1 MRALWLV
8 LGALAATTAVV
19 VGIAA
24 ALVMGG
30 GDNNENGPSATNTPE
45 AQTTGTPSGSTSD
58 GTLRLLGNDPIS
70 MDPACASDVDSAT
83 YVVEIFSGLVTI
95 DRDLKTVPDIA
106 EAIPEPVQ
114 NADGTVSYTF
124 QIRRGVLFHN
134 QSRQVA
140 AEDVKYSLERALN
153 PDTQSPIAETYL
165 GDIVG
170 AKEFASTGE
179 GEVSGIQLDPA
190 DPYKL
195 TITIDAPK
203 PYFLAKLTYPTAFV
217 VDRNQ
222 TEGTSCFTNTNWQRR
237 ANGTGPFKLKE
248 WDLGQKIVLEANSRY
263 HLGAPLLASVEYNLA
278 GGSAVTMYENDEI
291 DVTGVG
297 LNDIERVRD
306 PSEPLNKE
314 FQTGPR
320 MDIWY
325 IGFNVEKPPFD
336 DVKVRQAFAH
346 AIDKDKLIG
355 VVLKDAVVK
364 ADGILPP
371 GMPGYNE
378 NLQGLKFDPVLAK
391 QLLSESKYG
400 NDLPAM
406 EIASSGRGASV
417 GPVSEAILGMLKDN
431 LGVEISVRQTESAT
445 FFQDLRDGDFQMF
458 EVGWVADYVDPEN
471 FLKVKLYGPSKDN
484 ESKYSN
490 PEVNRLLEQADV
502 EQDTAQRLA
511 LYQQAEQIIV
521 NDVPWIP
528 LFHDEYSVLIK
539 PYVKD
544 YVLPPFVIPRMRYVH
559 IEK

>member
-1 MRALWLV
+1 
-8 LGALAATTAVV
+8 
-19 VGIAA
+19 
-24 ALVMGG
+24 
-30 GDNNENGPSATNTPE
+30 
-45 AQTTGTPSGSTSD
+45 
-58 GTLRLLGNDPIS
+58 
-70 MDPACASDVDSAT
+70 MDPACASDVESAT
-83 YVVEIFSGLVTI
+83 YVIEIFGGLVTI

-106 EAIPEPVQ
+106 QAIPEPVQ

-124 QIRRGVLFHN
+124 ELRRGVLFHN
-134 QSRQVA
+134 QSRQVG
-140 AEDVKYSLERALN
+140 AEDVKYSLERALD
-153 PDTQSPIAETYL
+153 PSTQSPIAETYL

-170 AKEFASTGE
+170 AKEFAQTGK
-179 GEVSGIQLDPA
+179 GGVSGIQLDPN

-203 PYFLAKLTYPTAFV
+203 PYFLAKLTYPVAFV
-217 VDRNQ
+217 VDSNQ
-222 TEGTSCFTNTNWQRR
+222 TEGSSCFSNTNWQRR

-263 HLGAPLLASVEYNLA
+263 HLGAPLLAGVEFNLA
-278 GGSAVTMYENDEI
+278 GGSAVTMYENDEV

-306 PSEPLNKE
+306 PNEPLNKE
-314 FQTGPR
+314 FHTGPR

-336 DVKVRQAFAH
+336 DVKVRQALAH
-346 AIDKDKLIG
+346 AVDKDKLIG
-355 VVLKDAVVK
+355 TVLKDAVVK
-364 ADGILPP
+364 AQGILPP
-371 GMPGYNE
+371 GMPGYNA
-378 NLQGLKFDPVLAK
+378 NLQGLDFDPEEAK
-391 QLLSESKYG
+391 RLLSESKYAG
-400 NDLPAM
+400 NLPAM

-417 GPVSEAILGMLKDN
+417 GPVSEAILGMWKDN
-431 LGVEISVRQTESAT
+431 LGIDVTVRQTETAT

-471 FLKVKLYGPSKDN
+471 FLKVKFYGDSKDN
-484 ESKYSN
+484 DTKYRN
-490 PEVNRLLEQADV
+490 PEVDRLLEQADTD
-502 EQDTAQRLA
+502 QDPAQRLA

-521 NDVPWIP
+521 NEVPWIP

-544 YVLPPFVIPRMRYVH
+544 YVLPPFVIPRLRYVH

>member
-8 LGALAATTAVV
+8 LGGLAAAVAAVLAVFYVLV
-19 VGIAA
+19 VG
-24 ALVMGG
+24 GG
-30 GDNNENGPSATNTPE
+30 GGNEEGFSGTQTPA
-45 AQTTGTPSGSTSD
+45 AQTTGTPAARTSGD
-58 GTLRLLGNDPIS
+58 ALRLLGRDPITL
-70 MDPACASDVDSAT
+70 DPACASDVDSAT
-83 YVVEIFSGLVTI
+83 YVVEIFGGLVTI
-95 DRDLKTVPDIA
+95 DRDLKTVSDIA
-106 EAIPEPVQ
+106 ESWEISDDEM
-114 NADGTVSYTF
+114 TYTF
-124 QIRRGVLFHN
+124 HLRRGVLFHN

-140 AEDVKYSLERALN
+140 AEDVKYSLERALD

-170 AKEFASTGE
+170 AKEFAQTGE
-179 GEVSGIQLDPA
+179 GGVSGIKLDSA

-222 TEGTSCFTNTNWQRR
+222 TEGTSCFRNTNWQRR

-248 WDLGQKIVLEANSRY
+248 WDLGQRIVLEANSRY
-263 HLGAPLLASVEYNLA
+263 HLGAPLLARVEYALA
-278 GGSAVTMYENDEI
+278 GGSAMTMYENNEI

-306 PSEPLNKE
+306 PNEPLNKE
-314 FQTGPR
+314 FHTGPR

-336 DVKVRQAFAH
+336 DVKVRQAFAY
-346 AIDKDKLIG
+346 AIDKDKLIET
-355 VVLKDAVVK
+355 VLKDAVVE
-364 ADGILPP
+364 ANGILPP

-378 NLQGLKFDPVLAK
+378 NLQGLDFDLAKAK
-391 QLLSESKYG
+391 QLLRESKYG
-400 NDLPAM
+400 ENLPAV

-417 GPVSEAILGMLKDN
+417 GPVSEAILGMWKEN
-431 LGVEISVRQTESAT
+431 LGIEVGIRQTEAAT

-471 FLKVKLYGPSKDN
+471 FLKVKLYGDSKDN
-484 ESKYSN
+484 ESQYRN
-490 PEVNRLLEQADV
+490 PEVDRLLEQADT
-502 EQDTAQRLA
+502 EPDTARRLA
-511 LYQQAEQIIV
+511 LYQQAEQIIM

-544 YVLPPFVIPRMRYVH
+544 YVLPPFVIPRLRYVH

>member
-8 LGALAATTAVV
+8 LGGLAVTTAVV
-19 VGIAA
+19 VGVVA

-30 GDNNENGPSATNTPE
+30 GNEEGLSGTQTPA
-45 AQTTGTPSGSTSD
+45 AQTTGTPAAQTSGD
-58 GTLRLLGNDPIS
+58 ALRLLGRDPITL
-70 MDPACASDVDSAT
+70 DPACASDVDSAT
-83 YVVEIFSGLVTI
+83 YVVEIFGGLVTI
-95 DRDLKTVPDIA
+95 DRDLKTVSDIA
-106 EAIPEPVQ
+106 ESWEISDDEM
-114 NADGTVSYTF
+114 TYTF
-124 QIRRGVLFHN
+124 HLRRGVLFHN
-134 QSRQVA
+134 QARQVT

-153 PDTQSPIAETYL
+153 PATQSPIGETYL

-170 AKEFASTGE
+170 AKEFAQTGE
-179 GEVSGIQLDPA
+179 GGVSGITLDPA

-222 TEGTSCFTNTNWQRR
+222 TEGTSCFRNTNWQRQ
-237 ANGTGPFKLKE
+237 ANGTGPFKLKQ

-263 HLGAPLLASVEYNLA
+263 HLGAPLLARVEYALA
-278 GGSAVTMYENDEI
+278 GGSAIAMYENDEI

-297 LNDIERVRD
+297 LDDIERVRD
-306 PSEPLNKE
+306 PNEPLNKE
-314 FQTGPR
+314 FHTGPR

-325 IGFNVEKPPFD
+325 MGFNVEKPPFD
-336 DVKVRQAFAH
+336 DIKVRQAFAY

-355 VVLKDAVVK
+355 TVLKDAVVE
-364 ADGILPP
+364 ANGILPP
-371 GMPGYNE
+371 GMPGYNA
-378 NLQGLKFDPVLAK
+378 NLQGLGFDPVKAK

-400 NDLPAM
+400 ENLPAV
-406 EIASSGRGASV
+406 EIASSGQGASV
-417 GPVSEAILGMLKDN
+417 GPVSEAILGMLKEN
-431 LGVEISVRQTESAT
+431 LGIEVGIRQTEAGT

-471 FLKVKLYGPSKDN
+471 FLKVKLYSASKDN

-490 PEVNRLLEQADV
+490 PEVDRLLEQADT
-502 EQDTAQRLA
+502 EPDTALRLA

-528 LFHDEYSVLIK
+528 LFHDEFNVLIK

-544 YVLPPFVIPRMRYVH
+544 YVLPPFVIPRLRYVH